1 MRTIVAILHTV
12 HTWYWQHLRMPVWR
26 IVMATYAKIG
36 YCRSLRSLRHVYGM
50 RKLRVA
56 FIVSEVAKW
65 KGQSVYDLMSRSDA
79 FDPFIAVIPCA
90 GELQRGR
97 DFIGAKVADRI
108 KYFKDKQMMVAS
120 AWDETRGRIV
130 DSKTLDADLI
140 FYQQPWDYFGRLS
153 PQVVSS
159 RALTFYFPY
168 YMLNNADVT
177 HEVGLEFHRMIFG
190 HIVNSA
196 ETAKMFES
204 DRKSFGF
211 AHISRFLPLGHP
223 MMDNFYLKKG
233 MVARLGYVIYA
244 PHWSIT
250 YGDFKTTVKYGTF
263 PWNGREI
270 LAYAK
275 RHPEIKWVFKPHPS
289 LRNALRESG
298 AMCEREIDSYYREWE
313 RIGTA
318 CYTADYVDLFLAAKA
333 MITDC
338 GSFLTE
344 FAATGS
350 PIIRL
355 VSDLMTAKPQPSLK
369 AVYSTYYEVRNLQ
382 ELYQALDRVVVGEED
397 PNGEE
402 RRAAVRAAG
411 LLGTYAAKN
420 IVDYLDR
427 LLSGDGAEIK

>member
-1 MRTIVAILHTV
+1 MGALVAILHKV
-12 HTWYWQHLRMPVWR
+12 HTWYWLHVRIPVWR
-26 IVMATYAKIG
+26 IVMAMYAKIG
-36 YCRSLRSLRHVYGM
+36 YRRSIRRLRRVYGT
-50 RKLRVA
+50 RKMRVA

-65 KGQSVYDLMSRSDA
+65 KGQSVYDLMSRSDG
-79 FDPFIAVIPCA
+79 FDPFMAVIPCA
-90 GELQRGR
+90 GELQGNG
-97 DFIGAKVADRI
+97 DSIEVKVSDRV
-108 KYFKDKQMMVAS
+108 KYFKDKQMRVVS
-120 AWDETRGRIV
+120 AWDGARGRIV
-130 DSKTLDADLI
+130 DSKTLNADLI
-140 FYQQPWDYFGRLS
+140 FYQQPWDYFGRLA
-153 PQVVSS
+153 PQIVSS

-168 YMLNNADVT
+168 YMLNNADVM

-223 MMDNFYLKKG
+223 MMDNFYLKMGK
-233 MVARLGYVIYA
+233 VKRLGYVIYA

-250 YGDFKTTVKYGTF
+250 YGDFTSVVKYGTF
-263 PWNGREI
+263 LWNGRAI
-270 LAYAK
+270 LDYAK
-275 RHPEIKWVFKPHPS
+275 RHPEVKWVFKPHPS
-289 LRNALRESG
+289 LRNALLKSG
-298 AMCEREIDSYYREWE
+298 AMSEKEIDSYYHEWE
-313 RIGTA
+313 RVGIA

-344 FAATGS
+344 FAATGG

-355 VSDLMTAKPQPSLK
+355 ISDLMTAEPQPSLK

-420 IVDYLDR
+420 IVAYLDR